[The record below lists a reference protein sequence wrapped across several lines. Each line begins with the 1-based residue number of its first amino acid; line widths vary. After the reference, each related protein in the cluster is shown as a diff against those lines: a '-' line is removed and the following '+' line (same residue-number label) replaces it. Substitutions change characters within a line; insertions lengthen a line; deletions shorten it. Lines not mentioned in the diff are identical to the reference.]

1 MLKIG
6 TKYNISP
13 INLDYCIKIGTERN
27 TRNIKAGIIEQKTQI
42 KKSGVDISIQGVIGE
57 FCMMDL
63 LRLDKSE
70 LNDTTPR
77 SRKTDQGD
85 FIFNGLK
92 FDVKCAE
99 GGHHWPL
106 KVRSQNKEF
115 PANIYVLCTMIRL
128 NKSFRT
134 PEDVHICTYK
144 PDENIELIYQG
155 CVTSD
160 QIFNFKYRRGMDYF
174 YPQEK
179 LIELE
184 EAVNIKP
191 LPKITFF

>member
-1 MLKIG
+1 
-6 TKYNISP
+6 
-13 INLDYCIKIGTERN
+13 
-27 TRNIKAGIIEQKTQI
+27 
-42 KKSGVDISIQGVIGE
+42 
-57 FCMMDL
+57 
-63 LRLDKSE
+63 
-70 LNDTTPR
+70 
-77 SRKTDQGD
+77 
-85 FIFNGLK
+85 
-92 FDVKCAE
+92 
-99 GGHHWPL
+99 
-106 KVRSQNKEF
+106 
-115 PANIYVLCTMIRL
+115 MIRL